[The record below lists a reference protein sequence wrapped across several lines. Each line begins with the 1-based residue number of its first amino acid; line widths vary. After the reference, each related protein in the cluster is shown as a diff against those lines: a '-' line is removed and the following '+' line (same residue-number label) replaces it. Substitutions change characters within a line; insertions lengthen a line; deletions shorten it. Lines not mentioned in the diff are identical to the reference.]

1 MFKKKKPSKYKNI
14 KVNGYDSKKEAKRAS
29 ELKILEK
36 AGVIT
41 SLNEQVSFVL
51 LESFKKDGVTERG
64 IKYYADFVYYDKE
77 KKRLVI
83 EDVKS
88 AITKKNKDYI
98 IKRKLVKFFYPDYL
112 FIET

>member
-64 IKYYADFVYYDKE
+64 IKYYADFVYYDRE

>member
-1 MFKKKKPSKYKNI
+1 MFKRKKPSKYKNVKI
-14 KVNGYDSKKEAKRAS
+14 SGYDSKKEARRAG

-36 AGVIT
+36 AGIIN
-41 SLNEQVSFVL
+41 SLNEQVPFVL

-88 AITKKNKDYI
+88 DITKKNKDYI

>member
-1 MFKKKKPSKYKNI
+1 MFKRKKSSKYKNI

-29 ELKILEK
+29 ELQLMERS
-36 AGVIT
+36 GVIT
-41 SLNEQVSFVL
+41 SLNEQVPFVL
-51 LESFKKDGVTERG
+51 LETFKKDGVTERG

-88 AITKKNKDYI
+88 SATKKNPDYV
-98 IKRKLVKFFYPDYL
+98 IKRKLVKHFYPDYL